1 MKTLKRVRPISK
13 TSSFRSLAL
22 AGLFV
27 PWALAAPAALAESSI
42 LGTITSAVQSALPG
56 TEEYGM
62 SKKDLVNNIESVEAS
77 IAACMRQNGFEYVA
91 VDYKT
96 VRQGMTSDK
105 SLPGMS
111 EKEFVKQYGFG
122 IATLYTGE
130 GPQLSK
136 LRTPAQIGLG
146 ERNIAIFNQLSK
158 TDQVAYNHALFG
170 EHSDATFAV
179 ALETEDFSRTGGCTR
194 KAVEKT
200 FKPEQLKSS
209 YRNPKDAKIEQDP
222 RMVAALGKW
231 AERMRAAGF
240 EYSHP
245 RDVELDIKK
254 RLDEIT
260 GGAPVASLSADA
272 QAALKKLQQYERAA
286 GALTVELEEEVL
298 DPVDSQIE
306 REFW

>member
-1 MKTLKRVRPISK
+1 MNTLKRVLPISRTNSLK
-13 TSSFRSLAL
+13 TAAL
-22 AGLFV
+22 AGLIAPLLCV
-27 PWALAAPAALAESSI
+27 APQALADSFLSSI
-42 LGTITSAVQSALPG
+42 GSTVASALPG

-62 SKKDLVNNIESVEAS
+62 SKKDLVNNIESVEAGIS
-77 IAACMRQNGFEYVA
+77 ACMRENGFEYVA
-91 VDYKT
+91 VDYRT

-111 EKEFVKQYGFG
+111 EREFVKEYGFG
-122 IATLYTGE
+122 IATLYTGH

-146 ERNIAIFNQLSK
+146 ERNVEIFNRLSK
-158 TDQVAYNHALFG
+158 SDQVAYNHALFG

-194 KAVEKT
+194 KSVEKV
-200 FKPEQLKSS
+200 FKPEQLKAS

-231 AERMRAAGF
+231 SERMRAAGF
-240 EYSHP
+240 DYSHP

-260 GGAPVASLSADA
+260 GGAPVESLSSDA
-272 QAALKKLQQYERAA
+272 QASLKKLQQYERAA
-286 GALTVELEEEVL
+286 GALTVELETDIL